1 MRGKKEKGFQRGEIS
16 PFIVMEIL
24 ERAKE
29 LERQGRDIVHM
40 EIGEPDLP
48 PSPRVLEKIEEVKH
62 QANRYTH
69 SLGIFELREA
79 IAYYYWETYKVDISP
94 DRVIVTTGTS
104 GGFSLIF
111 SALFEVGK
119 KIVFTDP
126 GYPCYKNFAHIYCLE
141 PVSVPIGRETNY
153 QLTPEMLENID
164 LSGFLITSPSN
175 PVGNIYDK
183 ETLKGLAQWAAEK
196 GKIFIS
202 DEIYHGLNYSKAVH
216 TALEFSD
223 EAIVVNGF
231 SKYFCMPGF
240 RLGWVIV
247 PKKFVR
253 KLQLVAQN
261 LFISPP
267 TLSQLVAIEALK
279 DKTYLQKVRE
289 TFRQRRDYLYSE
301 LRNLFEIEVPPEGA
315 FYIWANIGRYSN
327 DSFKFAFRML
337 EEAGVAITPG
347 VDFGKNN
354 TNLYVRFAYTSSLER
369 LKEGVERIKSFL
381 SKF

>member
-1 MRGKKEKGFQRGEIS
+1 
-16 PFIVMEIL
+16 
-24 ERAKE
+24 
-29 LERQGRDIVHM
+29 
-40 EIGEPDLP
+40 
-48 PSPRVLEKIEEVKH
+48 
-62 QANRYTH
+62 
-69 SLGIFELREA
+69 
-79 IAYYYWETYKVDISP
+79 
-94 DRVIVTTGTS
+94 
-104 GGFSLIF
+104 
-111 SALFEVGK
+111 
-119 KIVFTDP
+119 
-126 GYPCYKNFAHIYCLE
+126 
-141 PVSVPIGRETNY
+141 
-153 QLTPEMLENID
+153 
-164 LSGFLITSPSN
+164 
-175 PVGNIYDK
+175 
-183 ETLKGLAQWAAEK
+183 
-196 GKIFIS
+196 
-202 DEIYHGLNYSKAVH
+202 
-216 TALEFSD
+216 
-223 EAIVVNGF
+223 
-231 SKYFCMPGF
+231 
-240 RLGWVIV
+240 V